1 MTLAARA
8 GADAIIAITRK
19 GRTARLLSSRRPHA
33 PIYALTG
40 SESGARQLSLWW
52 GVTPMVEDLSTDL
65 NEIVVRTVQ
74 KLRSDGLL
82 PTPATVVVVNGSP
95 DLEQSAANFVRLR
108 RV

>member
-1 MTLAARA
+1 
-8 GADAIIAITRK
+8 
-19 GRTARLLSSRRPHA
+19 
-33 PIYALTG
+33 
-40 SESGARQLSLWW
+40 
-52 GVTPMVEDLSTDL
+52 VEDLSTDI

-74 KLRSDGLL
+74 KLRSAGLL